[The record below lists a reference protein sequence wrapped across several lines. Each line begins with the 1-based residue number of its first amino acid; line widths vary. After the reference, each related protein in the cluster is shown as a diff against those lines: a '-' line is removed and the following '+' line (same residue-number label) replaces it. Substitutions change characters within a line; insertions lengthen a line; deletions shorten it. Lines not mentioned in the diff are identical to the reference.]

1 MRQAGVWEAQGLDLA
16 VDINLSP
23 GLVRDAGFLERF
35 MRSLKEYDVSAE
47 RITLEVIEAASLQD
61 RELVRDVLTRL
72 RLHGVGL
79 SLDDFGTGY
88 SSLTELCRL
97 PFSEIKIDR
106 TLIHDVPD
114 SRQASTVVSAI
125 IDLAHRLSIR
135 VCAEGVETEQAFDFL
150 KDAGCD
156 SLQGVLFA
164 PPMPAR
170 DVEQLARLQ
179 PNLAAVAALRDGS
192 IG

>member
-1 MRQAGVWEAQGLDLA
+1 
-16 VDINLSP
+16 
-23 GLVRDAGFLERF
+23 
-35 MRSLKEYDVSAE
+35 
-47 RITLEVIEAASLQD
+47 
-61 RELVRDVLTRL
+61 
-72 RLHGVGL
+72 VGL